1 MALDITAN
9 NTTKGADKVVNLT
22 RRSAADCV
30 SDTNTV
36 NTLLVN
42 SLVKAE
48 KIDKVTLINEL
59 ATQLHI
65 QSRISIRTYSE

>member
-9 NTTKGADKVVNLT
+9 NTTKGADEVVNLT

-30 SDTNTV
+30 SDTDAV

-48 KIDKVTLINEL
+48 KIDKVTLADEL
-59 ATQLHI
+59 AIQLHI
-65 QSRISIRTYSE
+65 QSRILIGTYSE

>member
-9 NTTKGADKVVNLT
+9 NTTKGSDEVVDLT

-48 KIDKVTLINEL
+48 KIDKVTLVDGL
-59 ATQLHI
+59 ATQLHM
-65 QSRISIRTYSE
+65 QSRILIGTYSE

>member
-9 NTTKGADKVVNLT
+9 NTTKGADEVVNLT

-30 SDTNTV
+30 SDTYTV

-42 SLVKAE
+42 SLIKAE
-48 KIDKVTLINEL
+48 KIDKVTLVDEL
-59 ATQLHI
+59 ATQLHMQI
-65 QSRISIRTYSE
+65 RILIGTYSE